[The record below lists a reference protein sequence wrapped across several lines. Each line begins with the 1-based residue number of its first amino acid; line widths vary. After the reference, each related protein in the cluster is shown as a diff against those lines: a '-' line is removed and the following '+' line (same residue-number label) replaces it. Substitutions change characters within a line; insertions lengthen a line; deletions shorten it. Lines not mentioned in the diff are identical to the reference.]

1 MLGSLAKNKCDTSLS
16 FQPELSIDAL
26 RLRIGRSVWDVS
38 GHVLSPLCGRLGVN
52 STAGLDDHSQI
63 TSLAW
68 HPSSDGSPWLA
79 ATTASSACLWDLRE
93 PSGYSLFKT

>member
-1 MLGSLAKNKCDTSLS
+1 MHLAAARGSGVLV
-16 FQPELSIDAL
+16 
-26 RLRIGRSVWDVS
+26 GRH
-38 GHVLSPLCGRLGVN
+38 GQHVLSPLCGRLGVD
-52 STAGLDDHSQI
+52 STAGLDDSQI

-93 PSGYSLFKT
+93 PSGYSLFNLVYVLRFRRGSATFLCAGGLL